1 MHTDTAYHYNHH
13 DMSVHKAWLRYV
25 TMKVPSK
32 YRRQASHYG
41 IPIWQFLSSTK
52 QSKARWNWAKAV
64 ASMLQQ
70 TKHVRCQMIIISVCA
85 ITEQISPTKYAQH
98 SQHNHVY
105 GKTPNLLFTS
115 APCWRLSR
123 SRCHAHWGAYLGQ
136 VTASHNNGGAF
147 VIRIRLILTEWLL
160 SVLHFFRCVVCVRK
174 RM

>member
-1 MHTDTAYHYNHH
+1 MVTLC
-13 DMSVHKAWLRYV
+13 DMSRWRCH
-25 TMKVPSK
+25 
-32 YRRQASHYG
+32 Q
-41 IPIWQFLSSTK
+41 STLERGHRIMAHLFD
-52 QSKARWNWAKAV
+52 SFYPV
-64 ASMLQQ
+64 QQ

-105 GKTPNLLFTS
+105 GKTPNLLVFTS
-115 APCWRLSR
+115 APCWYWRL

-160 SVLHFFRCVVCVRK
+160 SVLHFFRCVASLRTQTHVTPGRLAEYIAFCCFRIPVHTAVLIRQWS
-174 RM
+174 